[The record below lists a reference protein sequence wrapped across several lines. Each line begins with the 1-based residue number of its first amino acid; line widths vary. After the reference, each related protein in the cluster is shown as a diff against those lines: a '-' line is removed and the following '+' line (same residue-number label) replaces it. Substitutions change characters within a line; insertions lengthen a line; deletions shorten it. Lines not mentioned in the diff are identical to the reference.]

1 MPHVHLSCPGCGHEL
16 FIRALRPARF
26 GDLTM
31 CWHCTTVGVVDCIEP
46 VRVHPMT
53 DDELRAL
60 PPERRVLIETA
71 VRRTLARMRPI
82 AQA

>member
-1 MPHVHLSCPGCGHEL
+1 MANVRLSCPGCGHEL
-16 FIRALRPARF
+16 DIQAMRPARF

-31 CWHCTTVGVVDCIEP
+31 CWRCTTVGVVDCVEP
-46 VRVHPMT
+46 VRVHAMT
-53 DDELRAL
+53 DEELRAL
-60 PPERRVLIETA
+60 APERRVLIETA